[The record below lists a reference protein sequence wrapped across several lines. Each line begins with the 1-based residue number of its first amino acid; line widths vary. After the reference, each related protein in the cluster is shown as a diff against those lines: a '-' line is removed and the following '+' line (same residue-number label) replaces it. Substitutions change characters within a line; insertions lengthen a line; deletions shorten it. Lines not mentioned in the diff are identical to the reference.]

1 MLPNLSSAGPQ
12 QQPNPL
18 ALYLLALAWALGVA
32 FGLALPDVRLVVRR
46 LLLSSRPLRLDSIEL
61 RKDLSGVVLLDD
73 WPPAAAGGSV
83 GGGALPAAEH
93 HPAAAWMQPLV
104 GQAPPHPHS
113 PQPTAHSLPAAARR
127 PGSGQAVAGRAAS
140 GAALAPKPSLPP
152 CPSLPT
158 AGEEDEY
165 AAQVSL
171 AAQPAAAGCMYGR
184 SGRCVRA
191 CRWPTE

>member
-83 GGGALPAAEH
+83 GGGGRCLQQSTIPRRHGCSHWLGKHLHTHTA
-93 HPAAAWMQPLV
+93 
-104 GQAPPHPHS
+104 HS
-113 PQPTAHSLPAAARR
+113 PQPTAYLPPPGGQAAARR
-127 PGSGQAVAGRAAS
+127 WQAGRPAAPPS
-140 GAALAPKPSLPP
+140 PQSLPCRP
-152 CPSLPT
+152 APRCPQLERKTSTL
-158 AGEEDEY
+158 
-165 AAQVSL
+165 
-171 AAQPAAAGCMYGR
+171 R
-184 SGRCVRA
+184 R
-191 CRWPTE
+191 